1 MFENIDW
8 DEQQKGVDE
17 VKQGIGKWDISKIT
31 SFDNMFENVTV
42 VDEKI
47 IPQTQIMTQKLYNHG
62 LEIFNFEKEKF
73 ERFLERNKNKS
84 EKELKIILDKL
95 NYGGF

>member
-1 MFENIDW
+1 
-8 DEQQKGVDE
+8 
-17 VKQGIGKWDISKIT
+17 
-31 SFDNMFENVTV
+31 
-42 VDEKI
+42 
-47 IPQTQIMTQKLYNHG
+47 MTKELYEYG

>member
-1 MFENIDW
+1 
-8 DEQQKGVDE
+8 
-17 VKQGIGKWDISKIT
+17 
-31 SFDNMFENVTV
+31 
-42 VDEKI
+42 
-47 IPQTQIMTQKLYNHG
+47 MTQELYNQG

-95 NYGGF
+95 NYGSF